1 MATTKTTKTTK
12 VLPVRQPLKREPTHP
27 GEILREDVLPALRM
41 NVSQAARELG
51 VSRQLLHRILAGRAP
66 VTPEMAVRLG
76 KWAGNG
82 PALWLG
88 ARGRA
93 RAHSRTRRVAT
104 LPGAR
109 LATNRGGRPACGQCL
124 PAVPGAHATLR
135 RPSTARIHRQSWF
148 QLANVRDA
156 WQAKRG
162 NQVSGWVRHSRTRCH
177 LPSIAT
183 TKFTSTRPT
192 VSSFAA

>member
-1 MATTKTTKTTK
+1 MATTKTTK

-88 ARGRA
+88 MQQAFDVGLPDADFEIEIVLRIM
-93 RAHSRTRRVAT
+93 RRC
-104 LPGAR
+104 R
-109 LATNRGGRPACGQCL
+109 LRM
-124 PAVPGAHATLR
+124 R
-135 RPSTARIHRQSWF
+135 RHKDETEE
-148 QLANVRDA
+148 
-156 WQAKRG
+156 KRG
-162 NQVSGWVRHSRTRCH
+162 DSSKAVHRCA
-177 LPSIAT
+177 PRI
-183 TKFTSTRPT
+183 
-192 VSSFAA
+192 

>member
-1 MATTKTTKTTK
+1 MATTKTKK
-12 VLPVRQPLKREPTHP
+12 VLPVRRPLKREPTHP

-88 ARGRA
+88 MQQAFDVWPAEQALGAELERI
-93 RAHSRTRRVAT
+93 
-104 LPGAR
+104 PG
-109 LATNRGGRPACGQCL
+109 
-124 PAVPGAHATLR
+124 HA
-135 RPSTARIHRQSWF
+135 A
-148 QLANVRDA
+148 
-156 WQAKRG
+156 
-162 NQVSGWVRHSRTRCH
+162 
-177 LPSIAT
+177 
-183 TKFTSTRPT
+183 
-192 VSSFAA
+192 